1 MLWFSKSHAN
11 HFDIVAAVV
20 SRDQSGQERHYILII
35 FDWKILRIMRKLILI
50 LIIFGNL
57 IIYDG
62 NDLYFLW
69 DLMMAVFTF
78 CGISYTAY
86 TWSKL
91 SFGLFYGYFTLSL
104 VHNFFC
110 TPKKFQIGSL
120 TTCNLHN
127 NHG

>member
-1 MLWFSKSHAN
+1 M
-11 HFDIVAAVV
+11 

-35 FDWKILRIMRKLILI
+35 FDWKILSIMRKLILI

-69 DLMMAVFTF
+69 DLMMAVLII

-91 SFGLFYGYFTLSL
+91 SFGLLDRHHIWLS
-104 VHNFFC
+104 HDPITADF
-110 TPKKFQIGSL
+110 
-120 TTCNLHN
+120 
-127 NHG
+127 

>member
-1 MLWFSKSHAN
+1 
-11 HFDIVAAVV
+11 
-20 SRDQSGQERHYILII
+20 
-35 FDWKILRIMRKLILI
+35 MRKLTLI

-69 DLMMAVFTF
+69 DLMMAVLII

-91 SFGLFYGYFTLSL
+91 SFGLLDRHHIWLS
-104 VHNFFC
+104 HDPMSADF
-110 TPKKFQIGSL
+110 
-120 TTCNLHN
+120 
-127 NHG
+127 